1 MKLIKANKDPQVLIK
16 EIDQN
21 CYHVEHT
28 RISPDATGRHPE
40 INKRIIPYIPKEYDQ
55 IFGKNGFVEKHG
67 LGAMN
72 DDEVRVVH
80 DPRYAEELEQKR
92 NDAEA
97 KRLRDVAAKKKK
109 ELADKKE
116 KPGVGNK

>member
-1 MKLIKANKDPQVLIK
+1 MNLIKANKDPQVMIK

-97 KRLRDVAAKKKK
+97 ERVRKAAAKPKAKSSQGK
-109 ELADKKE
+109 A
-116 KPGVGNK
+116 